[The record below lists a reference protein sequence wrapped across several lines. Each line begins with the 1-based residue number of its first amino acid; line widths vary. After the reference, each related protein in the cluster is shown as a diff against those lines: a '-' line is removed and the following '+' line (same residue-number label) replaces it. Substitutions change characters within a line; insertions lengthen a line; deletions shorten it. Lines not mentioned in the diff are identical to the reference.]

1 MRGAFLFLASWLS
14 KHWRMQILGRSD
26 RVHLPGLGLFNIH
39 AKIDT
44 GAFTCSLHCSRA
56 EVIDGQL
63 EFVLLDDEHPEFTG
77 MKFVFKEFTEREIKN
92 SFGVAE
98 KRFVINTT
106 VKIFDEEILAEFSL
120 SDRDALR
127 FPILLGRKILRD
139 RFLIDVTKKNLSYR
153 SNRVRKNK
161 KQSP

>member
-1 MRGAFLFLASWLS
+1 
-14 KHWRMQILGRSD
+14 MQILGRSD
-26 RVHLPGLGLFNIH
+26 RVDLPGLGLYNIH

-44 GAFTCSLHCSRA
+44 GAFTSSLHCSRA
-56 EVIDGQL
+56 EVVDGQL

-77 MKFVFKEFTEREIKN
+77 MKFVFKEYSEREIKN
-92 SFGVAE
+92 SFGEAE

-106 VKIFDEEILAEFSL
+106 IKIFDEEILAEFSL
-120 SDRDALR
+120 GDRDAMR

-153 SNRVRKNK
+153 SNRLARKIK
-161 KQSP
+161 KRPQ

>member
-1 MRGAFLFLASWLS
+1 
-14 KHWRMQILGRSD
+14 MQILGRSD
-26 RVHLPGLGLFNIH
+26 RIDLPRLGLYNIH

-56 EVIDGQL
+56 EIIDGQL

-77 MKFVFKEFTEREIKN
+77 MKFVFKEYTEREIKN

-106 VKIFDEEILAEFSL
+106 VKIYDEEIMAEFSL

-153 SNRVRKNK
+153 SNKIRKNK
-161 KQSP
+161 KASR

>member
-1 MRGAFLFLASWLS
+1 
-14 KHWRMQILGRSD
+14 MQILGRSD
-26 RVHLPGLGLFNIH
+26 RVDLPGLGLYNIH

-44 GAFTCSLHCSRA
+44 GAFTSSLHCSRA
-56 EVIDGQL
+56 EVVNGLL

-77 MKFVFKEFTEREIKN
+77 MKFVFKEYTERDVKN

-98 KRFVINTT
+98 RRYVIITT
-106 VKIFDEEILAEFSL
+106 IKIFDEEITAEFSL

-139 RFLIDVTKKNLSYR
+139 RFLIDVTKKNLSFR
-153 SNRVRKNK
+153 SNKIRKNK
-161 KQSP
+161 KSQ

>member
-1 MRGAFLFLASWLS
+1 
-14 KHWRMQILGRSD
+14 MQILGRSD
-26 RVHLPGLGLFNIH
+26 RVNLPGLGLYNIH

-56 EVIDGQL
+56 EVINGQL

-77 MKFVFKEFTEREIKN
+77 MKFVFKEYTEREIKN

-98 KRFVINTT
+98 KRFVILTT
-106 VKIFDEEILAEFSL
+106 VKIYDEEILAEFSL

-161 KQSP
+161 KPSP

>member
-1 MRGAFLFLASWLS
+1 
-14 KHWRMQILGRSD
+14 MQILGRSD
-26 RVHLPGLGLFNIH
+26 RVNLPGLGLYNIH

-44 GAFTCSLHCSRA
+44 GAFTSSLHCSRA
-56 EVIDGQL
+56 EVVNGQL

-98 KRFVINTT
+98 RRYVIITT
-106 VKIFDEEILAEFSL
+106 IKIFDEEITAEFSL

-153 SNRVRKNK
+153 SNRVQKTK
-161 KQSP
+161 KSPR

>member
-1 MRGAFLFLASWLS
+1 
-14 KHWRMQILGRSD
+14 MQILGRSD
-26 RVHLPGLGLFNIH
+26 RVNLPGLGLKNIH

-44 GAFTCSLHCSRA
+44 GAYTSSLHCSRA
-56 EVIDGQL
+56 EVVDGNL

-77 MKFVFKEFTEREIKN
+77 MKFTSHDFTERHIKN

-98 KRFVINTT
+98 RRYIIRTT
-106 VKIFDEEILAEFSL
+106 IEIFGELIDTEFSL

-139 RFLIDVTKKNLSYR
+139 RYLIDVTKKNLSYQR
-153 SNRVRKNK
+153 GKQTISK
-161 KQSP
+161 KSSH

>member
-1 MRGAFLFLASWLS
+1 ME
-14 KHWRMQILGRSD
+14 ILGRSD
-26 RVHLPGLGLFNIH
+26 RVNLPGLGLYNIH

-44 GAFTCSLHCSRA
+44 GAFTSSLHCSRA
-56 EVIDGQL
+56 EVINGQL

-77 MKFVFKEFTEREIKN
+77 MKFVFNEFTEREIKN

-98 KRFVINTT
+98 KRYVIITT
-106 VKIFDEEILAEFSL
+106 IRIFDEEITAEFSL

-139 RFLIDVTKKNLSYR
+139 RYLIDVTKKNLSYR
-153 SNRVRKNK
+153 ANRVRKNK
-161 KQSP
+161 KPSR